1 MPLAARRIEVHAAGV
16 QGAFYGT
23 LGAMDKAQILNP
35 PSVLAQALEPASRP
49 PRVFD
54 TCKVGI
60 VLRTVLG
67 LEAIAGSFTLFGA
80 EDFWGWFFTLSGITV
95 GMVPAALLWLLTVC
109 ALKNRL
115 EHASR
120 VKQLFFLLTMGGLCG
135 FYAGVIAGV
144 LQGLRPVH
152 VLACVLLGMQ
162 AALAMMVYLIWRAA
176 AAQPAATAAQ
186 LVELQARIR
195 PHFLFNTLNSAI
207 ALIRSEP
214 RKAERVLED
223 LSELFRAALAERNS
237 TTTLGQEIELAR
249 HYLAIEQVR
258 FGQRLRVH
266 WQIEP
271 GLQAVPLPLLVLQP
285 LVENA
290 VKHGVEPS
298 SAGADITVLVQKR
311 GQKAHI
317 RVSNTLAQTSGK
329 KGHGMAL
336 RNVRDRLLLLHDVE
350 CEFRAGIKNGQYQV
364 RIDLPLHGV

>member
-1 MPLAARRIEVHAAGV
+1 MEFRPHLRV
-16 QGAFYGT
+16 
-23 LGAMDKAQILNP
+23 MDKSQILNP
-35 PSVLAQALEPASRP
+35 PSVSAQTLEPAARP

-67 LEAIAGSFTLFGA
+67 LEAVAGSFTLFGA

-120 VKQLFFLLTMGGLCG
+120 IKQLFFLLTMGGLCG

-223 LSELFRAALAERNS
+223 LSELFRAALAERNT
-237 TTTLGQEIELAR
+237 TTTLGQEISLAQ

-266 WQIEP
+266 WQLDP
-271 GLQAVPLPLLVLQP
+271 SLQAVPLPLLVLQP

-298 SAGADITVLVQKR
+298 HTGADITVMTQKR
-311 GQKAHI
+311 GQKVHI
-317 RVSNTLAQTSGK
+317 RVSNTLPAAAGE
-329 KGHGMAL
+329 KGHGIAL

-350 CEFRAGIKNGQYQV
+350 CDFRAGVKGGQYQV
-364 RIDLPLHGV
+364 RIELPLNQF

>member
-1 MPLAARRIEVHAAGV
+1 MKWLRSCVAGRPAGIFAAHLA
-16 QGAFYGT
+16 F
-23 LGAMDKAQILNP
+23 MNKAQILNP
-35 PSVLAQALEPASRP
+35 HSVLAQALEPAPRP
-49 PRVFD
+49 ERIFD

-60 VLRTVLG
+60 VLRAVLG
-67 LEAIAGSFTLFGA
+67 LEAVAGSLMLFGA
-80 EDFWGWFFTLSGITV
+80 QDFWSWFFDVSSLTV
-95 GMVPAALLWLLTVC
+95 GMMPAALLWLLTVC
-109 ALKNRL
+109 AMKNRL

-120 VKQLFFLLTMGGLCG
+120 FKQLLFLLVMGGLCG
-135 FYAGVIAGV
+135 FYAGVIWGV
-144 LQGLRPVH
+144 LQGLQALQL
-152 VLACVLLGMQ
+152 LACVLLGMQ
-162 AALAMMVYLIWRAA
+162 AALGMMVYLIWRAA
-176 AAQPAATAAQ
+176 AKQPAATSAQ

-223 LSELFRAALAERNS
+223 LSELFRAALAERDA
-237 TTTLGQEIELAR
+237 TVTLGQEIALAQ

-266 WQIEP
+266 WQLDPSLE
-271 GLQAVPLPLLVLQP
+271 QVPLPLLILQP

-298 SAGADITVLVQKR
+298 SAGADITVLTQRR
-311 GQKAHI
+311 GQKVHI
-317 RVSNTLAQTSGK
+317 RVSNTLPEEASK

-350 CEFRAGIKNGQYQV
+350 CDFRAGIKSGQYQV
-364 RIDLPLHGV
+364 RIEVPLHQF

>member
-1 MPLAARRIEVHAAGV
+1 ME
-16 QGAFYGT
+16 
-23 LGAMDKAQILNP
+23 KSQILNP
-35 PSVLAQALEPASRP
+35 PSILAQTLEPVARP
-49 PRVFD
+49 QRVFD
-54 TCKVGI
+54 TCRVGI
-60 VLRTVLG
+60 VLRAVLG
-67 LEAIAGSFTLFGA
+67 LEAVAGSFTLFGA
-80 EDFWGWFFTLSGITV
+80 QDFWAWFFALSSITV

-120 VKQLFFLLTMGGLCG
+120 IRQLLFLLTMGGLCG
-135 FYAGVIAGV
+135 FYAGVISGV
-144 LQGLRPVH
+144 LQGLQAVNL
-152 VLACVLLGMQ
+152 LACALLGMQ

-176 AAQPAATAAQ
+176 AHQPAATAAQ

-207 ALIRSEP
+207 ALIRHEP

-223 LSELFRAALAERNS
+223 LSELFRAALAERNT
-237 TTTLGQEIELAR
+237 TTTLGQEIALAQ

-258 FGQRLRVH
+258 FGPRLRVH
-266 WQIEP
+266 WQLDP
-271 GLQAVPLPLLVLQP
+271 ALQTVPLPLLILQP

-298 SAGADITVLVQKR
+298 SGGADITVLTQKR

-317 RVSNTLAQTSGK
+317 RVSNTLSSNAGE

-350 CEFRAGIKNGQYQV
+350 CEFRAGIKAGQYQV
-364 RIDLPLHGV
+364 RIDVPLHGAQ